1 MNSHGTVW
9 EGNRRKFFQATLLP
23 AFAFVGWC
31 PGFFLWGASSQDARK
46 DRVLTDW
53 PGENITDLATW
64 EQHRWKIRRWWLEFL
79 GLPENLSPGSP
90 KLEVLQEEDL
100 GTVIRRLVRYDT
112 EPDWP
117 TEAYL
122 LLPKATQ
129 TGERFPGIV
138 VFHSTT
144 TETILQPAG
153 LGKDPSKAFG
163 LILAQRGYVCI
174 CPRCYLWSDGPRSDY
189 IKQVERF
196 QSRHPGAKGMAK
208 MLLDGL
214 VAVNVLRNLPSV
226 LPDRLGAVGHS
237 LGAKEVLYLAAFDER
252 IRAAVASEG
261 GVGLHMSNW
270 DAPWYLG
277 PSIKEPGFSRDH
289 HELLALT
296 APRAML
302 VIGGQSADGT
312 ATEPYIAA
320 ARRIYELY
328 GQGQNLEFFNH
339 REGHAVPPVA
349 LDRIVEW
356 FARHLG

>member
-1 MNSHGTVW
+1 MGFQKRLW
-9 EGNRRKFFQATLLP
+9 QANRRKFFQASLVPGL
-23 AFAFVGWC
+23 AFLGWC
-31 PGFFLWGASSQDARK
+31 RGLSPSAASPEDSRK
-46 DRVLTDW
+46 HPVLADW
-53 PGENITDLATW
+53 PGQTVADLPSW
-64 EQHRWKIRRWWLEFL
+64 QEYRQKIRRWWLEFL
-79 GLPENLSPGSP
+79 GLPENLHRTPP

-100 GTVIRRLVRYDT
+100 GRLVRRLIRYDA
-112 EPDWP
+112 EQEWP

-122 LLPKATQ
+122 LLPKAASP
-129 TGERFPGIV
+129 ERRFPGVV

-144 TETILQPAG
+144 PETILQPAG

-163 LILAQRGYVCI
+163 LILAERGYVCL
-174 CPRCYLWSDGPRSDY
+174 CPRCYLWSEGPQSNY
-189 IKQVERF
+189 VKQVERF
-196 QSRHPGAKGMAK
+196 QARHPGSKGMAK

-214 VAVNVLRNLPSV
+214 VAVDVLQNLPGV
-226 LPDRLGAVGHS
+226 IPGRLGAVGHS

-252 IRAAVASEG
+252 IGAAIASEG

-277 PSIKEPGFSRDH
+277 ASIKEPGFSHDH

-312 ATEPYIAA
+312 ATEPYISV

-328 GQGQNLEFFNH
+328 GQGGNLEFFNH
-339 REGHAVPPVA
+339 RGGHAVPPEA
-349 LDRIVEW
+349 LDRMVEW